1 MSDFLKVPDSIKDD
15 IINYLSGKLSKQQ
28 SESLLLWLNA
38 SDDRKKFFDIIT
50 DIWHSSATLS
60 HTDKFEPNK
69 AWEEIEFKL
78 SNQDLENIAKPGRIL
93 SLVKSYYKIAAM
105 IAIIMATGY
114 GAMYLYFSGKTDANS
129 TQYIEMVA
137 PLGSRTFITLPD
149 GTKVWLNSGS
159 KLRFFKKYGTG
170 TRDVNLDGEAYFVVA
185 KNKDVPFVVHTS
197 DIKITALGTAFNVK
211 AYRDEPIIGTT
222 LDEGSVKIESCL
234 GNSGKNV
241 PIILKPK
248 QTATY
253 SKVLTSVTIHVLSN
267 VNGEK
272 VMVAKQISIPP
283 KQLRVIPNTDTK
295 IFTSWKETRW
305 IFRHETLGDLA
316 KKLERKYDVTI
327 AFKDESLK
335 EYSFSGS
342 LQDESIE
349 QVLEVIRIIAPI
361 KYTISHKTIELSTNK
376 ELKEKYERFFNSTNK
391 EPNLNI
397 LD

>member
-1 MSDFLKVPDSIKDD
+1 MSDYLKVSDSIKDD
-15 IINYLSGKLSKQQ
+15 ILSYLSGKLSQNQ
-28 SESLLLWLNA
+28 SESLLHWLNEN
-38 SDDRKKFFDIIT
+38 DDRKRFFDIIT

-60 HTDKFEPNK
+60 HYDKFEPNK
-69 AWEEIEFKL
+69 AWEEIADML
-78 SNQDLENIAKPGRIL
+78 SKKDFEIKAKPGRIL

-105 IAIIMATGY
+105 IAIILSTGF
-114 GAMYLYFSGKTDANS
+114 GVMYMYFSGKTDTNC

-137 PLGSRTFITLPD
+137 PLGSRSFITLPD

-222 LDEGSVKIESCL
+222 LDEGSVKIESCF
-234 GNSGKNV
+234 GNHGKNV

-248 QTATY
+248 QTAAY
-253 SKVLTSVTIHVLSN
+253 SKVSTSVTIHVLSN
-267 VNGEK
+267 ENGEK
-272 VMVAKQISIPP
+272 VMVAKHISLAP
-283 KQLRVIPNTDTK
+283 KQLRVITNTDTK

-305 IFRHETLGDLA
+305 VFRHETLGDLA

-327 AFKDESLK
+327 DFKDESLK

-342 LQDESIE
+342 LQNESIE
-349 QVLEVIRIIAPI
+349 QVLEVIRILAPI
-361 KYTISHKTIELSTNK
+361 KYTISHKTIELSTTK
-376 ELKEKYERFFNSTNK
+376 ELKEKYERFFNLKNK
-391 EPNLNI
+391 ELNLNI